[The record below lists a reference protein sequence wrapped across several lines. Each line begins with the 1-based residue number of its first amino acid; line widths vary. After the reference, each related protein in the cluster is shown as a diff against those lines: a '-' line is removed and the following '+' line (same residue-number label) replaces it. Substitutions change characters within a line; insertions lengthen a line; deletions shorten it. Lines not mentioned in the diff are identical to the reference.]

1 MLALWFEVSLFEQSM
16 AILSHPNPLGR
27 KVMSLRDSNLFLC
40 SRKENT
46 NQILEEKDCGRNR
59 NRDTARNW
67 YSVMPRRY
75 SLGGCLQGEATRCQH
90 VPYEIPDLRKTWFK
104 RVASREVGSPPPT
117 FAACERVQWPCARGH
132 RAPMSRRSEHLFGLG
147 DGAGDGHGCCKNKR
161 KENLIDNR

>member
-1 MLALWFEVSLFEQSM
+1 M

-46 NQILEEKDCGRNR
+46 NQILEQKDCGRNR

-75 SLGGCLQGEATRCQH
+75 SLGGCLQGGATRCKH
-90 VPYEIPDLRKTWFK
+90 VPYTFQVLYERHDSNGW
-104 RVASREVGSPPPT
+104 RVARWALHPLRSLPAKGFNDHALEAIEPQCQG
-117 FAACERVQWPCARGH
+117 
-132 RAPMSRRSEHLFGLG
+132 APNTCLVWVMVLVMVTGVVRTKG
-147 DGAGDGHGCCKNKR
+147 KR
-161 KENLIDNR
+161 I